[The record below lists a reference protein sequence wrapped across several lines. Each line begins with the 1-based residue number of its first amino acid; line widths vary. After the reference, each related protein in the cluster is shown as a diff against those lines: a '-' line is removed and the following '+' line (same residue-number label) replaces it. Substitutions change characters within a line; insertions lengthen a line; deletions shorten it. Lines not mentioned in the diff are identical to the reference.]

1 MGAGRHKK
9 RGSWEQTESWSAK
22 TINDGRKTHSKT
34 RKRGAST
41 ELANKQQKCKANK
54 MIQNSRSSFHHCQL
68 QLKTCKISI
77 SIRSTFSRALV
88 SIYNDSIIFF
98 CTEIFYQR
106 MYRLK
111 IEHFQ
116 KFCHIVWSS
125 FRAQGDCT
133 KNGNIRI
140 NYVLKI
146 SLADRNLF

>member
-1 MGAGRHKK
+1 
-9 RGSWEQTESWSAK
+9 
-22 TINDGRKTHSKT
+22 
-34 RKRGAST
+34 
-41 ELANKQQKCKANK
+41 
-54 MIQNSRSSFHHCQL
+54 MIQDVIHWWPDPQYG
-68 QLKTCKISI
+68 KINKNVQICSV
-77 SIRSTFSRALV
+77 LV

-140 NYVLKI
+140 NYVLRI
-146 SLADRNLF
+146 SLADPNVIVTRIKRMILRIAIQTCQF

>member
-1 MGAGRHKK
+1 
-9 RGSWEQTESWSAK
+9 
-22 TINDGRKTHSKT
+22 
-34 RKRGAST
+34 
-41 ELANKQQKCKANK
+41 
-54 MIQNSRSSFHHCQL
+54 MIQDVIHWWSDPQYG
-68 QLKTCKISI
+68 KTNKNVQICSV
-77 SIRSTFSRALV
+77 LV